1 MLTKCVTIINRRGL
15 HARAAARFAKLA
27 EEFDAEFN
35 VEATGLKVSALSI
48 MGLMLLAAGP
58 GVDVVITAAGPE
70 AKEGLSALAAL
81 VENRFDEE

>member
-27 EEFDAEFN
+27 EAFDAEFN

-58 GVDVVITAAGPE
+58 GVNVVISAEGPE
-70 AKEGLSALAAL
+70 AEKGLSALAEL

>member
-1 MLTKCVTIINRRGL
+1 MLKKYVTIINRRGL

-27 EEFDAEFN
+27 EGFDAEFN

-58 GVDVVITAAGPE
+58 GVDIVITAAGSE
-70 AKEGLSALAAL
+70 AEEGLSALAAL
-81 VENRFDEE
+81 VESRFDEE